1 MLNKT
6 KKTGHTPSDIFEHIL
21 LGQSIYIDHGFH
33 LLPGYR
39 AVSIYAHLSHI
50 DNKIQPGATVS
61 GGQLSGLSGNSGTEP
76 ATKGNRDG
84 AHLHWELLLQNKGG
98 ESYLGQGLSYDDLF
112 SLLNNIFSY

>member
-21 LGQSIYIDHGFH
+21 LGQSVYIDHGFH

-39 AVSIYAHLSHI
+39 AVSIYAHMSHI
-50 DNKIQPGATVS
+50 DNTIQPGVTVKR
-61 GGQLSGLSGNSGTEP
+61 GQLIGLSGNSGTEP

-98 ESYLGQGLSYDDLF
+98 EFYLGQGLSYDDLLP
-112 SLLNNIFSY
+112 LLNNIFSY